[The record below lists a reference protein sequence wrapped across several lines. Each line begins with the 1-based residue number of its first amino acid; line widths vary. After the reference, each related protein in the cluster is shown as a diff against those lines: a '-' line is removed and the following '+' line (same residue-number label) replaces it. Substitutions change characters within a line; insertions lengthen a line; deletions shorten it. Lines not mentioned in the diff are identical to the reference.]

1 MGMRGTAGHLL
12 LITLGWMALCRA
24 TAEPM
29 PLPIAPGDPR
39 SGYEDAAFRTAS
51 RQISATR
58 GDTLGLAALSR
69 DPPLGLPD
77 LPADRLPEPGAIDLG
92 RKLFFDRRLSANA
105 TLSCAMCHVP
115 EQGFAQNELKTPVG
129 IEGRF
134 VHRNAPS
141 LYNVAYLPV
150 LFHDGREQH
159 LEAQI
164 WAPLLAGNEMGNES
178 RSIVLERLR
187 GLDDYASEF
196 REAFSEEISEATLG
210 RALAS
215 YQRALLS
222 ANSPFDRWY
231 FGGDSKAVS
240 ESVKRGF
247 ATFVRSSCVDCHQL
261 DVGHAPFTD
270 DDFHNTGI
278 GYRAAL
284 GRDDGP
290 SKVQIAPGVIVE
302 VATPISVPYIEDPGR
317 MAVTGEPRD
326 RWRYRTP
333 SLRNVA
339 ITGPYMHDGSI
350 ASLAGVIDFY
360 AAGGVP
366 HDGQDP
372 LLRPLDLS
380 TDDKKDLIAFLTSL
394 TGSNVAAL
402 AADARTAPI
411 GETHQTP

>member
-1 MGMRGTAGHLL
+1 MRVPRVTRHLL
-12 LITLGWMALCRA
+12 LITSGWITCCAA
-24 TAEPM
+24 TAEQM
-29 PLPIAPGDPR
+29 PLPITPGDPR
-39 SGYEDAAFRTAS
+39 DGYENAGFRTAS
-51 RQISATR
+51 RQIAMIR
-58 GDTLGLAALSR
+58 GDTLGLAALSL

-77 LPADRLPEPGAIDLG
+77 LPADRRPEPAAIDLG

-159 LEAQI
+159 LQQQI
-164 WAPLLAGNEMGNES
+164 WAPLLADNEMGNKS
-178 RSIVLERLR
+178 RASVLERLR
-187 GLDDYASEF
+187 GLDDYANEF
-196 REAFSEEISEATLG
+196 VAAFSEEISAVTLG

-222 ANSPFDRWY
+222 ADSAFDRWY
-231 FGGDSKAVS
+231 FGGDSSAVDPS
-240 ESVKRGF
+240 AKKGF
-247 ATFVRSSCVDCHQL
+247 ELFVRSSCVDCHQL

-270 DDFHNTGI
+270 DDFHDTGI
-278 GYRAAL
+278 GYRAVQRRGDL
-284 GRDDGP
+284 P
-290 SKVQIAPGVIVE
+290 SKVQIAPGVIVDVE
-302 VATPISVPYIEDPGR
+302 AAISVPYVDDLGR
-317 MAVTGEPRD
+317 MAVTDDLED

-350 ASLAGVIDFY
+350 ASLEGVVDFY

-366 HDGQDP
+366 HDGQDS
-372 LLRPLDLS
+372 LLRPLQLS
-380 TDDKKDLIAFLTSL
+380 ANDRRNLVAFLTSL

-402 AADARTAPI
+402 AADARSAPI
-411 GETHQTP
+411 GETPRSP